1 MNEVRLAFRQL
12 LRNPRFA
19 LFAVLTLAI
28 GIGATSAVFGL
39 IEGVLLSPPPYER
52 PDRLVLVSPQ
62 RIDGQPYNGECTVGQ
77 FTAWRQATKS
87 FEGIALYRWTFDF
100 LILPDGSES
109 VEGMAVTRD
118 YFRVLG
124 LKPLLGRDFA
134 DSDIGA
140 ANSGPT
146 TIVLGY
152 SLWQKRFQGDRN
164 IVGKTVQM
172 CRSGP
177 LQVIGVMPPKV
188 RFLPDTPHASEPN
201 YDLNS
206 QVDFWRPYVPDETKP
221 KEEAGAI
228 IARLK
233 QNASVASAQT
243 ELKVMAAR
251 QARSDSDVEGITAAV
266 RSLVDDLNKEGRR
279 LLLPLLGAVALV
291 FLIACGNVAG
301 LLLARGLQRQ
311 QEYAVRCAL
320 GAQRAH
326 LFGQALTESLVL
338 SLVGGVLGGVI
349 ALGTVKVLKAIG
361 GSA

>member
-1 MNEVRLAFRQL
+1 VSLGGFDTHTNQAGTQARLLKEVANGLVALKSALDELGKWNDAVVLTYAEFGRRPKENLSNGTDHGTANVHFALGGRVAGGFYGEAPALDDPPRAFSSPIVISAGGKRQL
-12 LRNPRFA
+12 IVWTPKA
-19 LFAVLTLAI
+19 
-28 GIGATSAVFGL
+28 
-39 IEGVLLSPPPYER
+39 
-52 PDRLVLVSPQ
+52 
-62 RIDGQPYNGECTVGQ
+62 
-77 FTAWRQATKS
+77 RQATKS
-87 FEGIALYRWTFDF
+87 FEGMALYHLTFDF
-100 LILPDGSES
+100 LIRPEGSES
-109 VEGMAVTRD
+109 VEGMWVTKD

-140 ANSGPT
+140 ANSRPT

-172 CRSGP
+172 YRSGP

-188 RFLPDTPHASEPN
+188 RFLPDTPRASEPN

-221 KEEAGAI
+221 KDEAGAI

-266 RSLVDDLNKEGRR
+266 RSLLDDLNKG
-279 LLLPLLGAVALV
+279 GAG
-291 FLIACGNVAG
+291 CSC
-301 LLLARGLQRQ
+301 
-311 QEYAVRCAL
+311 RCWEL
-320 GAQRAH
+320 WRWS
-326 LFGQALTESLVL
+326 F
-338 SLVGGVLGGVI
+338 
-349 ALGTVKVLKAIG
+349 
-361 GSA
+361 